1 MVVKKDIVPRDYA
14 ALDKPEV
21 LELLFSPVRSVRNP
35 VPSGCIE
42 HDIPVGAGVGIAARF
57 HLPAEKDGPN
67 IIFFHGNGE
76 LVTDYDAVGPLFAE
90 QGLGFVVV
98 DYRGYGWS
106 GGEPS
111 VTSMLA
117 DSCTIFDYVRMQLA
131 VAGRAGQLVAMGRSL
146 GCASAL
152 ELASRRD
159 KELAGIIIESGFA
172 HTGPL
177 LSSLGIDGEGLGI
190 TEATG
195 FGNIPKI
202 RAFMKPV
209 LILHAQ
215 NDRIIPLTE
224 AAALHAECGA
234 AGKELQVIPGAD
246 HNNILQVTGRLYYE
260 VISRFA
266 RKLGRPVRR
275 KKSGVR

>member
-1 MVVKKDIVPRDYA
+1 MVVKKGIVPRDYS

-21 LELLFSPVRSVRNP
+21 LELLFHPVRLPRTP
-35 VPSGCIE
+35 VPSGCDE
-42 HDIPVGAGVGIAARF
+42 HDIPVGPGVGVAARF

-76 LVTDYDAVGPLFAE
+76 LVGDYDEVGSLFAG

-106 GGEPS
+106 GGAPTVS
-111 VTSMLA
+111 SMLA
-117 DSCTIFDYVRMQLA
+117 DSSTIFDYVRAQLA
-131 VAGRAGQLVAMGRSL
+131 GAGRAGHLVVMGRSL
-146 GCASAL
+146 GSVSAL
-152 ELASRRD
+152 ELASCRD

-172 HTGPL
+172 NTCPL
-177 LSSLGIDGEGLGI
+177 LRSLGIDVEGLGI

-215 NDRIIPLTE
+215 NDQVIPLSE

-234 AGKELQVIPGAD
+234 AGKELQVIPGAG

-260 VISRFA
+260 VISSFA